1 MVNPKML
8 LEKKSIKSYMIQNR
22 EEKKPGRM
30 RLSEASSLISK
41 LKKLMLFS
49 LLSECIDAF
58 KLQENYESQEG
69 QHEI

>member
-1 MVNPKML
+1 
-8 LEKKSIKSYMIQNR
+8 MIQNR